1 MKKQLLFCALIG
13 TLTACQ
19 HEEDI
24 QPNSTSLA
32 SEVVGTYRT
41 NFYLDPSC
49 VAISAG
55 QMPYAELKAQS
66 DSTVTLVYTKL
77 SPVKTSRLIENV
89 SLSRQA
95 NGVQL
100 RVANSSIGTLQTDRV
115 FTDNGMEKQGKLLRI
130 NLQSDPQEIL
140 FFAGVKQ

>member
-1 MKKQLLFCALIG
+1 MKKRLLFCSLLG
-13 TLTACQ
+13 MLTACQ
-19 HEEDI
+19 HEGDI

-66 DSTVTLVYTKL
+66 DSVVTLVYTRL

-100 RVANSSIGTLQTDRV
+100 RLANANIGTLQTDRV

-130 NLQSDPQEIL
+130 DVESDSQDFL
-140 FFAGVKQ
+140 TFAGVKQ

>member
-1 MKKQLLFCALIG
+1 MKKQLLFCALLG
-13 TLTACQ
+13 SLTACQ
-19 HEEDI
+19 EEADV
-24 QPNSTSLA
+24 QPGSTSLA

-66 DSTVTLVYTKL
+66 DSTVTLIYTKF
-77 SPVKTSRLIENV
+77 SPVKISRSIEHV

-100 RVANSSIGTLQTDRV
+100 RVANSNIGTLQTDRV
-115 FTDNGMEKQGKLLRI
+115 FTDNGMEKQDKLLRI
-130 NLQSDPQEIL
+130 NVQNDPQDL
-140 FFAGVKQ
+140 FYFAGIKQ

>member
-1 MKKQLLFCALIG
+1 MKKRLLFCALLG

-19 HEEDI
+19 HEGDI
-24 QPNSTSLA
+24 QPNATSLA

-100 RVANSSIGTLQTDRV
+100 RIANSNIGTLQTDRV

-130 NLQSDPQEIL
+130 NLQSDPQETL
-140 FFAGVKQ
+140 YFAGVRQ

>member
-1 MKKQLLFCALIG
+1 MKKRLLFCSLLG

-19 HEEDI
+19 YEGDI
-24 QPNSTSLA
+24 QPNATSLA

-66 DSTVTLVYTKL
+66 DSTVTLIYTKL

-89 SLSRQA
+89 SLSRQT

-100 RVANSSIGTLQTDRV
+100 RVANSNIGTLQTDRV

-130 NLQSDPQEIL
+130 NLQSDPQETL
-140 FFAGVKQ
+140 YFAGVRQ

>member
-19 HEEDI
+19 HERDI

-55 QMPYAELKAQS
+55 QMPFAELKAQS
-66 DSTVTLVYTKL
+66 DSTITLIYTRL

-115 FTDNGMEKQGKLLRI
+115 FTNNGREKQGKLLRI
-130 NLQSDPQEIL
+130 NLQSDPQDLL
-140 FFAGVKQ
+140 FFTGVKQ